1 MRLIKANLHNLNA
14 AQMADKGDYVV
25 SKMQGNASFPT
36 PVPTMPVV
44 IAAIAKLRTT
54 IKNAQSGAHDAIT
67 ARKLATVDLRLL
79 LAALALYVNS
89 TSGSDLNMALSSGF
103 EQVQKPKPVTLEAP
117 AKVQA
122 KVSAFQS
129 CVDMR
134 WKSVPGALMYQ
145 VYITEGDPATA
156 TWTKAGTSSRADM
169 RASGLVSGKLYS
181 FRVAALGAAGEGPTS
196 EIVSSRAA

>member
-25 SKMQGNASFPT
+25 SKMQGNASFPA
-36 PVPTMPVV
+36 PAPTMPVV

-54 IKNAQSGAHDAIT
+54 ITSAQSGAHDAII
-67 ARKLATVDLRLL
+67 ARNLATTALRLL

-103 EQVQKPKPVTLEAP
+103 EQVQKPQPVTLEAP
-117 AKVQA
+117 VKVRA
-122 KVSAFQS
+122 KVSAFQN
-129 CVDMR
+129 CVDMG

-145 VYITEGDPATA
+145 VYIAEGDPATA
-156 TWTKAGTSSRADM
+156 TWAKAGTSSRAGL
-169 RASGLVSGKLYS
+169 RVGGLVSGKLYS
-181 FRVAALGAAGEGPTS
+181 LRVAALGAAGEGPIS